1 MWTGLFKCKQY
12 VSYYFNLWI
21 SIYQPVF
28 RSSETSSVVSCA
40 GSVVLSED
48 LVGNSEIKVKNLYH
62 LFEETELGEQT

>member
-1 MWTGLFKCKQY
+1 MGTGLFKCKQY
-12 VSYYFNLWI
+12 VSYYFNLRI

-48 LVGNSEIKVKNLYH
+48 LVGNSEIEVKNLNH
-62 LFEETELGEQT
+62 LFQETELGEET

>member
-1 MWTGLFKCKQY
+1 MF
-12 VSYYFNLWI
+12 FII

-28 RSSETSSVVSCA
+28 RSSETWSVVSCA

-62 LFEETELGEQT
+62 

>member
-1 MWTGLFKCKQY
+1 MDWFIQMQTICF
-12 VSYYFNLWI
+12 FII

-28 RSSETSSVVSCA
+28 RSSETWSVVSCA

-62 LFEETELGEQT
+62 

>member
-28 RSSETSSVVSCA
+28 RSPETSSVVSCA

-48 LVGNSEIKVKNLYH
+48 LVGNSGIKVKNLYH